1 MVDVA
6 GRQPVL
12 EALRSGQEIN
22 KLLVARGTKQGA
34 LREIVALAKQRGI
47 VVQEVD
53 RSVLDRLSPSVN
65 HQGVVAQMAEVRYW
79 ELPELLAK
87 AAHSSWAPLLI
98 ILDGIQ
104 DPHNLGAIIRSAE
117 ALGAHGVIIPKR
129 RVAAVTEA
137 VMKASA
143 GAANHLPVCRVTNLA
158 ATIDALKQ
166 EGYWVFGAD
175 AAGESCFR
183 QDLTGPI
190 ALGIGSEGFGLSR
203 LVRDKCDFLSSIPM
217 RGRVNSLNASVAASL
232 LMLEVVRQRSWANLD
247 PR

>member
-22 KLLVARGTKQGA
+22 KLLVAKGQRQGS
-34 LREIVALAKQRGI
+34 LREIVALARQKGI

-53 RSVLDRLSPSVN
+53 RSVLDRLSSSVN
-65 HQGVVAQMAEVRYW
+65 HQGVIAQIAEVRYW
-79 ELPELLAK
+79 ELDELLAH
-87 AAHSSWAPLLI
+87 ARASQWPPLLI
-98 ILDGIQ
+98 LLDGIQ

-129 RVAAVTEA
+129 RGAAVTEA
-137 VMKASA
+137 AMKASA
-143 GAANHLPVCRVTNLA
+143 GAANFFPVCRVTNLA
-158 ATIDALKQ
+158 ATIDTLKE
-166 EGYWVFGAD
+166 EGFWVFGAD
-175 AAGESCFR
+175 AAGEPCFQ
-183 QDLTGPI
+183 QDLRGPA
-190 ALGIGSEGFGLSR
+190 ALVIGSEGFGLSR
-203 LVRDKCDFLSSIPM
+203 LVREKCDFLSSIPM
-217 RGRVNSLNASVAASL
+217 RGRINSLNASVAASL